1 MVINHNIPA
10 LFTHLSMRR
19 ADRSLGQAM
28 QRLSTGL
35 RINSAREDAAGLAI
49 ANMLNYQ
56 VGGLNRASENASHGI
71 ALIQT
76 AEGAL
81 NEVHNMLQRMRELA
95 VYAATDTLTNANRE
109 LIQEEIEQLTAEIQ
123 LIASRTEYNR
133 MRILNGEAD
142 RITETTFRLTDGT
155 PGAVTRSIVTPLFL
169 SPAVQPGQL
178 NYDIVQVGRHAHRS
192 INPGILNNS
201 IPMDAVVGGETVP
214 LIPVGTSMLING
226 TRIVVRE
233 EGETDWNGFNSRLN
247 RVMEQEGLHIPNN
260 TYDGSPDG
268 TGSGNV
274 ARRYIVSNLAGSRQ
288 SIRIDVDDEAHLPVM
303 NLIFGNGMPL
313 GTIIPAIPSA
323 GTSLIPIGT
332 GIPFTIPAGAVLP
345 FDIPVDG
352 ISTGVPATIID
363 AGTEL
368 PFDIPAGTEL
378 NFDIPPM
385 SIGDIRPGVPYDNI
399 GGPLA
404 ITSPITSVSP
414 PPIFGTDAVINI
426 RGLLD
431 VNGAPV
437 AGSDALSFVAD
448 GNKVFI
454 RGAQGEDIRLNIQ
467 VRPVTYGAGYDTMNF
482 VFGDG
487 YDAPWFSDLYATS
500 PGNVTGDPTRYPI
513 EMAMR
518 LRNFG
523 PIMLQIG
530 PSHNNAMPVQIP
542 RLNSETLGLIEFVGG
557 ERRMKLNFRN
567 QQGATAA
574 IGTMDTAINTVS
586 TVRARLGAFQNR
598 LESTV
603 SSLDVAAE
611 NTEISRSR
619 IQDADIARESTRL
632 AQYNVMFQAAMAILT
647 QANQRP
653 QQLVSL
659 LQ

>member
-49 ANMLNYQ
+49 ANKLNYQ

-81 NEVHNMLQRMRELA
+81 AEVHNMLQRMRELA
-95 VYAATDTLTNANRE
+95 VYAATDTLTNENRE
-109 LIQEEIEQLTAEIQ
+109 LIQEEINQLTTEIQ
-123 LIASRTEYNR
+123 LIASRSEYNR

-142 RITETTFRLTDGT
+142 RVTESLTFGT
-155 PGAVTRSIVTPLFL
+155 PPAIIPNPPVGAPGHFTGALPGADIFNPAPGMPGHVPGESVVTRSIVTPLFL
-169 SPAVQPGQL
+169 SPAVQPGSL
-178 NYDIVQVGRHAHRS
+178 DYSIISVGSHAHMQ
-192 INPGILNNS
+192 INTAIFNNDLTLA
-201 IPMDAVVGGETVP
+201 PMDDLTDPANPVP
-214 LIPVGTSMLING
+214 LIPVGSTILVNG
-226 TRIVVRE
+226 TRIAVRE
-233 EGETDWNGFNSRLN
+233 EGESDWAGFNSRLN
-247 RVMEQEGLHIPNN
+247 RVMEQSGLHIPNN
-260 TYDGSPDG
+260 AAAGGDGD
-268 TGSGNV
+268 
-274 ARRYIVSNLAGSRQ
+274 RFIVSNLAGSRQ
-288 SIRIDVDDEAHLPVM
+288 SIRIDVDNHNDTGLLD
-303 NLIFGNGMPL
+303 LIFPGSGALVVTNPND
-313 GTIIPAIPSA
+313 PSDVRRRT
-323 GTSLIPIGT
+323 TS
-332 GIPFTIPAGAVLP
+332 
-345 FDIPVDG
+345 
-352 ISTGVPATIID
+352 
-363 AGTEL
+363 
-368 PFDIPAGTEL
+368 
-378 NFDIPPM
+378 
-385 SIGDIRPGVPYDNI
+385 
-399 GGPLA
+399 
-404 ITSPITSVSP
+404 
-414 PPIFGTDAVINI
+414 GTDAVIGNI
-426 RGLLD
+426 ALRD
-431 VNGAPV
+431 VNNDLVP
-437 AGSDALSFVAD
+437 GSDSLSFVSD

-467 VRPVTYGAGYDTMNF
+467 VRPVTYGAGAGSLRFD
-482 VFGDG
+482 FGNG
-487 YDAPWFSDLYATS
+487 NSNGPRTEGTEAPWFDGTDIVGGYGLPES
-500 PGNVTGDPTRYPI
+500 GGDPLAHMSLQI
-513 EMAMR
+513 
-518 LRNFG
+518 RNFG

-557 ERRMKLNFRN
+557 ERRMKLNYRN

-574 IGTMDTAINTVS
+574 LGITDLAITTVS

-611 NTEISRSR
+611 NTEMSRSR
-619 IQDADIARESTRL
+619 IQDADVARESTRL